1 MTARNASELRSMRHP
16 SCGVQLIHG
25 FLADLDKLYM
35 VQVLVRR
42 AGRRLAEESSMTR
55 PITTVLPVG
64 TARQVPPPAF
74 VELARYVEASGHVDC
89 IWNYDQL
96 VSFLPKC

>member
-1 MTARNASELRSMRHP
+1 MYT
-16 SCGVQLIHG
+16 
-25 FLADLDKLYM
+25 
-35 VQVLVRR
+35 VQVYWSG

-55 PITTVLPVG
+55 SITTVLPVG

-96 VSFLPKC
+96 VSFLPKCLWTEENTPLAATGDIDSMHDASILTALQLA